1 MSSKRANAL
10 VVILLVAVGISLLA
24 AAVSHVRAAANRQ
37 ETADR
42 MRILGQAMLSC
53 NDAHGRLPPAYDAFA
68 DIRYPASLH
77 VHLLR
82 YLEEDALY
90 QSYLHKGKGGS
101 DASFA
106 GFQSPSDPSLGTGA
120 GVQNYAANL
129 RVFSDAGLASYGGQF
144 APVPLAA
151 AMPGSARIPG
161 TFTNGTS
168 NTICFATK
176 FAACGQ
182 ASSVAGV
189 VIQGGSRYDANP
201 TSPFA
206 AFFGENV
213 AEKPAHPSD
222 PDAAFQLA
230 PRGGDYLVWPLM
242 AQSFSRQGIAI
253 ALGDGSVRD
262 ISPAVSPD
270 IWNRALQPNACYYG
284 GCDW

>member
-10 VVILLVAVGISLLA
+10 VVTLLVAVGISLLA
-24 AAVSHVRAAANRQ
+24 AAASQVRAAANRQ
-37 ETADR
+37 VTEDR
-42 MRILGQAMLSC
+42 MRKLVQAMISC
-53 NDAHGRLPPAYDAFA
+53 NDARGRLPPAYDAFA
-68 DIRYPASLH
+68 DIHYPASLH
-77 VHLLR
+77 VHLLP
-82 YLEEDALY
+82 YLEGDALY
-90 QSYLHKGKGGS
+90 ESCLDKGKGGS
-101 DASFA
+101 EASFA

-144 APVPLAA
+144 APVPVAA
-151 AMPGSARIPG
+151 VMPGSARIPH
-161 TFTNGTS
+161 TFANGTS
-168 NTICFATK
+168 FTICFATK
-176 FAACGQ
+176 LAAGGQ
-182 ASSVAGV
+182 ATSVAGV

-206 AFFGENV
+206 AFFGENA

-242 AQSFSRQGIAI
+242 AQSFSRQSLAV
-253 ALGDGSVRD
+253 AMGDGSVRG
-262 ISPAVSPD
+262 ISPAVSPNT
-270 IWNRALQPNACYYG
+270 WNQALQPNTCGYF

>member
-10 VVILLVAVGISLLA
+10 VVIVRVAVGLTLLA
-24 AAVSHVRAAANRQ
+24 APDSHARAAANRQ

-42 MRILGQAMLSC
+42 MRKLGQAMLSC

-82 YLEEDALY
+82 YLEGDALY
-90 QSYLHKGKGGS
+90 QSYLHKGQGES
-101 DASFA
+101 DARFA
-106 GFQSPSDPSLGTGA
+106 RFQSPSDPSLGTGA
-120 GVQNYAANL
+120 GGQNYAANL
-129 RVFSDAGLASYGGQF
+129 RVFSDAGVASYGGQF
-144 APVPLAA
+144 TPVPVAA
-151 AMPGSARIPG
+151 VMPGSARIPG
-161 TFTNGTS
+161 TFINGTS

-206 AFFGENV
+206 AFFGENA

-230 PRGGDYLVWPLM
+230 PRGGDYLVWPLT
-242 AQSFSRQGIAI
+242 AQSFSRQGLAV
-253 ALGDGSVRD
+253 AMGDGSVRD
-262 ISPAVSPD
+262 IWPAVSPNT
-270 IWNRALQPNACYYG
+270 WNTALQPNCGYCLSG
-284 GCDW
+284 DW